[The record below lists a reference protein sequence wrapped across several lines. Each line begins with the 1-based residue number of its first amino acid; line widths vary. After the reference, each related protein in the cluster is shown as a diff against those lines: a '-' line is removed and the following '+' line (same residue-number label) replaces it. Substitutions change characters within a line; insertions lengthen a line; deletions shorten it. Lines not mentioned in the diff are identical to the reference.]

1 MMAFKKL
8 STKLPSRLWML
19 SGRSGDG
26 KSLFSMQM
34 RGPLLPIDADHKLH
48 GVAQHAAGE
57 LYEFSTDH
65 ADALSVDAICRIL
78 EQNMPDSGVGTIL
91 LDSITP
97 ILEPIIIDAMEQAK
111 QSKSKMAP
119 FQAKATAV
127 KRLTHA
133 LHKWGCDV
141 LWIYHLETTHT
152 QNGDKAERTSIPAT
166 ELARIAKSV
175 NMRLSI
181 VRDGER
187 RGVRVD
193 YAQHGRYGMTLWD
206 DSGYWTGM
214 PERIEQA
221 VYAEGVKA
229 QPSIPSGFSGPEDAI
244 AWAWSFAGAPTFRDA
259 LHVRNTYDKLKAD
272 HKPQSAQEMWDLFIG
287 EVMRRKLEVEQ
298 GDDLAALIAEP
309 VAF

>member
-1 MMAFKKL
+1 MAFKKL
-8 STKLPSRLWML
+8 SNKLPPRLWML

-48 GVAQHAAGE
+48 GVAQHAVGE

-78 EQNMPDSGVGTIL
+78 DEDMPGSGVGTIV

-97 ILEPIIIDAMEQAK
+97 ILEPIILDAMAQAQ
-111 QSKSKMAP
+111 QSKSKIAP
-119 FQAKATAV
+119 FQAKANAV

-141 LWIYHLETTHT
+141 LWIYHIETTHT
-152 QNGDKAERTSIPAT
+152 HNGEQTERTSIPAT

-181 VRDGER
+181 VCDGDR

-193 YAQHGRYGMTLWD
+193 YAQHGKYGMVLWD
-206 DSGYWTGM
+206 DSGHWAGR
-214 PERIEQA
+214 PEQIEQA
-221 VYAEGVKA
+221 VYADGVKA
-229 QPSIPSGFSGPEDAI
+229 QPTLPTGFSGPEDAI
-244 AWAWSFAGAPTFRDA
+244 AWAWGYAGAPAFHDA
-259 LHVRNTYDKLKAD
+259 LHVKNAYQKLKEE
-272 HKPQSAQEMWDLFIG
+272 HKPQSAQEMWDLFIAD
-287 EVMRRKLEVEQ
+287 VMHRKIAAEQ
-298 GDDLAALIAEP
+298 TDAVWEWPEPAA
-309 VAF
+309 F